1 MPARLEPDP
10 IPRRD
15 FLGLAGTWAAM
26 IAIGGSILGMLRLPK
41 PSVLPEKGSRV
52 RLGRPEDLPAGGA
65 QVVPEHN
72 VLVLADARGVAA
84 VSLVCSHLGCIVKQ
98 TEGGFS
104 CPCHGS
110 VFGRQGE
117 VTGGP
122 APSGLKWLAVS
133 RAVDG
138 RLSVDTEREVPPGT
152 FLEV

>member
-1 MPARLEPDP
+1 MSSRLEPDP

-15 FLGLAGTWAAM
+15 FLGIAGTWAAA
-26 IAIGGSILGMLRLPK
+26 IAIVGSILGMLRLPK

-52 RLGRPEDLPAGGA
+52 RLGRPEDLPAGGMT
-65 QVVPEHN
+65 VVPEHN
-72 VLVLADARGVAA
+72 VLVLSDARGVAA
-84 VSLVCSHLGCIVKQ
+84 MSLVCSHLGCIVKQ
-98 TEGGFS
+98 QEQGFA

-110 VFGRQGE
+110 AFGADGAVQ
-117 VTGGP
+117 GGP